1 MNITLEKMI
10 DFLLGIGMFEPLS
23 VEELSEVLTI
33 IDIQPYREG
42 QEVFSEGDVGDAWY
56 VVYSGAVSV
65 RTHKPF
71 QMDRSVAVLEK
82 GCIFGEM
89 AILDEG
95 ARSATVIAQ
104 EESLLFRFPRT
115 RFERLLEQSK
125 IGAYKLVYGMACVLV
140 ERQREVNQILA
151 EYKEHEAQQ
160 IDDFPPDDY
169 TAECDEE

>member
-42 QEVFSEGDVGDAWY
+42 QVVFSEGDIGDAWY
-56 VVYSGAVSV
+56 VVYTGSVSV

-71 QMDRSVAVLEK
+71 QADRSVAVLGR

-95 ARSATVIAQ
+95 ARSASVVAHEQ
-104 EESLLFRFPRT
+104 CLLFRFPRT

-140 ERQREVNQILA
+140 ERQREINQILA
-151 EYKEHEAQQ
+151 EYKEQEAQNLDHFPD
-160 IDDFPPDDY
+160 DDF
-169 TAECDEE
+169 TVECDEE